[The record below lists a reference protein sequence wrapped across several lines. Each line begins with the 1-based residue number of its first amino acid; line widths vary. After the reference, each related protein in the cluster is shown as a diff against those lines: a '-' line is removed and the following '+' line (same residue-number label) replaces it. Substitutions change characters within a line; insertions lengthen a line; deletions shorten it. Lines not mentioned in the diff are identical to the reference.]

1 MTRSSNVYILGAGS
15 MGALVAYELSTLVN
29 KPKITLLLRN
39 AAKVN
44 HFNTVNKSTI
54 HMNRLFKDPVEKG
67 SAKFSA
73 ASSSD
78 VDEDIENLIITTKT
92 YQTEEAL
99 KDYLPFIKP
108 TSNILLIQNG
118 LGVVDQLYKNV
129 WPDVSKRPNIFQGV
143 ICHGAFVTPNTGDN
157 YEISHAG
164 FGDMKIA
171 KFPRD
176 PLSPKEEE
184 YEKPLMLQQLEDA
197 KGLETTT
204 LSYSDLLLL
213 QIKKFVVNS
222 CINPVT
228 AIVDCINGEL
238 KSYND
243 LKGLFYDIISEI
255 VDVFLQTNPLLK
267 LNPKTEEIL
276 NKKDLTD
283 YVVLCG
289 TVWNVNNSSSMRQDT
304 LHLRETEIDYINGYV
319 VRVAEEHGLKADA
332 NKTITQLVKL
342 RLALNQSRA
351 SK

>member
-1 MTRSSNVYILGAGS
+1 MTRSSNIYILGAGS
-15 MGALVAYELSTLVN
+15 MGGLVGYELSTLAN
-29 KPKITLLLRN
+29 KPNITLLLRN

-54 HMNRLFKDPVEKG
+54 YINRLFKDPIERV

-73 ASSSD
+73 ATSAD
-78 VDEDIENLIITTKT
+78 IGEEIENLIITTKT

-118 LGVVDQLYKNV
+118 LGVVDQLYQNV

-143 ICHGAFVTPNTGDN
+143 ISHGAFVTANTGDN

-164 FGDMKIA
+164 FGDLKIA

-176 PLSPKEEE
+176 LTNPVEEK
-184 YEKPLMLQQLEDA
+184 YEKPLMLKQLEDA
-197 KGLETTT
+197 MGLETSS
-204 LSYSDLLLL
+204 LSYSDLSLI
-213 QIKKFVVNS
+213 QIKKFVVNA

-228 AIVDCINGEL
+228 AVVDCVNGEL
-238 KSYND
+238 RSYND
-243 LKGLFYDIISEI
+243 LKALFYDIISEI
-255 VDVFLQTNPLLK
+255 VDVFLKTNPLLK
-267 LNPKTEEIL
+267 QNPKTKEVL
-276 NKKDLTD
+276 NKNDLTD

-304 LHLRETEIDYINGYV
+304 LHLRQTEIDYINGYV
-319 VRVAEEHGLKADA
+319 VKVAEDNGLKADV

-342 RLALNQSRA
+342 RLSLNQSRVA
-351 SK
+351 K